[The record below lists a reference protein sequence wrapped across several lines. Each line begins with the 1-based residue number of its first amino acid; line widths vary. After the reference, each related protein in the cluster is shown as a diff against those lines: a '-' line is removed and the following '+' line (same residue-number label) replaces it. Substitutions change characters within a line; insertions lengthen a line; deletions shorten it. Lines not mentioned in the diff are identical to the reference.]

1 MNMFLFEFEMC
12 ANDNLTWEKWVKR
25 PVERF
30 SSQLGPSA
38 IDLGID
44 IFQLQILVGKM
55 GEISNWEMFFPAG
68 TFENLI

>member
-1 MNMFLFEFEMC
+1 M
-12 ANDNLTWEKWVKR
+12 KR